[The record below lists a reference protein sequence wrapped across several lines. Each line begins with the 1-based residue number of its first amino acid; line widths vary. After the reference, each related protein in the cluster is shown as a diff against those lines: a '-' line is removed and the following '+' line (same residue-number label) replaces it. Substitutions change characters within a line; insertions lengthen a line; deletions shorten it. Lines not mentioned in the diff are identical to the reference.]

1 MQFPYTAVPHA
12 PLLFVA
18 AFIAGVINSVA
29 GGGGFIAFPALV
41 FAGIPPVNANATNTI
56 ALWPGT
62 VASSGAYRREL
73 MHKATWKAMMPLFF
87 VSVLGSVAGALLL
100 LRTPQRTFMRIIPW
114 LLLGATLLFIF
125 GGKISTFIRGRM
137 HKHERA
143 DTLHLIGITLMQLIT
158 AVYIGYFGAGA
169 GMIMLALFALMG
181 MENIHTMNAF
191 KTVLASVTNGV
202 AVVTF
207 IFAGAVAW
215 PQGVVMLI
223 GAMIGGYA
231 GAWYAQKLDPL
242 VVRRIV
248 IVIGI
253 SMTIYFFVHP
263 A

>member
-1 MQFPYTAVPHA
+1 MQFPATAVPHA
-12 PLLFVA
+12 PLLFIA

-73 MHKATWKAMMPLFF
+73 QHKATWKTMTPLFI
-87 VSVLGSVAGALLL
+87 VSMFGSLAGALLL
-100 LRTPQRTFMRIIPW
+100 LRTPQRTFIRIIPW

-125 GGKISTFIRGRM
+125 GGKLSAFIRARM
-137 HKHERA
+137 RQHERA
-143 DTLHLIGITLMQLIT
+143 DTLHLVGITLLQMIT

-231 GAWYAQKLDPL
+231 GAWYAQKLDPA

-248 IVIGI
+248 IVIGLA
-253 SMTIYFFVHP
+253 MTAYFFVHP